1 MLKVSLLFVLTFSL
15 FATTQTANAGWN
27 EWHAFWNR
35 AHVDK
40 LRTSC
45 WPQPFQKADREV
57 VCRTLSI
64 QLAKGWQRQNTL
76 SHVYFDQ
83 DTHELNVAGRRKLA
97 AIMSGTPYSANN
109 TIYVVRSLNPEAQ
122 ERRVTSIHE
131 ASLQIFNTQPN
142 VVSTAIEPR
151 TWSAEYIDAVNRAI
165 EESLPTPRLPEFTS
179 STSQ

>member
-1 MLKVSLLFVLTFSL
+1 MLRVSLLIAITFSL
-15 FATTQTANAGWN
+15 FVTSQANAGWT

-40 LRTSC
+40 LRNGC

-83 DTHELNVAGRRKLA
+83 DSHELNVAGRRKLA
-97 AIMSGTPYSANN
+97 TIMTGAPYSAIN
-109 TIYVVRSLNPEAQ
+109 TLYVVRSLNPEAQ
-122 ERRVTSIHE
+122 ERRLASIHE
-131 ASLQIFNTQPN
+131 ASLQMFNAQPN
-142 VVSTAIEPR
+142 VVSVAREPH
-151 TWSAEYIDAVNRAI
+151 TWSAEYIDAVHRGI
-165 EESLPTPRLPEFTS
+165 VDSIPTPRLPEFTS
-179 STSQ
+179 TTTQ

>member
-1 MLKVSLLFVLTFSL
+1 MLRVSLLIALTFSL

-40 LRTSC
+40 LRNQC

-83 DTHELNVAGRRKLA
+83 DTHILNVAGRRKLA
-97 AIMSGTPYSANN
+97 SIMSSAPYSAIN

-122 ERRVTSIHE
+122 ERRITSIHE
-131 ASLQIFNTQPN
+131 ASLQMFNTQPN
-142 VVSTAIEPR
+142 VVSVAREPH
-151 TWSAEYIDAVNRAI
+151 TWSAEYIDAVNRGIAD
-165 EESLPTPRLPEFTS
+165 SMPTPRLPEFTS
-179 STSQ
+179 TTNQ